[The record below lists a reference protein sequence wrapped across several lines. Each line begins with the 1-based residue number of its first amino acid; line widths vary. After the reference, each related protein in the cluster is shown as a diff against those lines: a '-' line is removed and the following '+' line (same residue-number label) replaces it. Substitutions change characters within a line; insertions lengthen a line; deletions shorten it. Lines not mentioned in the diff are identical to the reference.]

1 MVGLK
6 KRGVITAVAGIL
18 AAVTITGCSA
28 APDNDATVVTVGT
41 EKVSYGV
48 ANFYARMQQAQY
60 ESFYAGLMGMSADT
74 MWSQE
79 VEEGKTYEENMKDS
93 ILESLENMYLVTSPT
108 FSSASAAFKRSAFSV
123 LDSESNVAVCT
134 SFSAEAA
141 AAFMSLSGSALTVS
155 RKVCAFSF
163 SAFFSSSV
171 I

>member
-48 ANFYARMQQAQY
+48 ANFYARMQQAKY
-60 ESFYAGLMGMSADT
+60 ESCYAGLMGMSADT

-93 ILESLENMYLVTSPT
+93 ILQKILKQKPGKDIRLKPRILN
-108 FSSASAAFKRSAFSV
+108 
-123 LDSESNVAVCT
+123 
-134 SFSAEAA
+134 
-141 AAFMSLSGSALTVS
+141 
-155 RKVCAFSF
+155 
-163 SAFFSSSV
+163 
-171 I
+171 

>member
-48 ANFYARMQQAQY
+48 ANFYARGA
-60 ESFYAGLMGMSADT
+60 
-74 MWSQE
+74 
-79 VEEGKTYEENMKDS
+79 
-93 ILESLENMYLVTSPT
+93 
-108 FSSASAAFKRSAFSV
+108 
-123 LDSESNVAVCT
+123 
-134 SFSAEAA
+134 
-141 AAFMSLSGSALTVS
+141 
-155 RKVCAFSF
+155 RKWKKARHMRR
-163 SAFFSSSV
+163 

>member
-48 ANFYARMQQAQY
+48 ANFIARMQQAQY
-60 ESFYAGLMGMSADT
+60 ESFYCRPDGDECGHN
-74 MWSQE
+74 
-79 VEEGKTYEENMKDS
+79 VEPG
-93 ILESLENMYLVTSPT
+93 
-108 FSSASAAFKRSAFSV
+108 
-123 LDSESNVAVCT
+123 
-134 SFSAEAA
+134 
-141 AAFMSLSGSALTVS
+141 SG
-155 RKVCAFSF
+155 RRQD
-163 SAFFSSSV
+163 